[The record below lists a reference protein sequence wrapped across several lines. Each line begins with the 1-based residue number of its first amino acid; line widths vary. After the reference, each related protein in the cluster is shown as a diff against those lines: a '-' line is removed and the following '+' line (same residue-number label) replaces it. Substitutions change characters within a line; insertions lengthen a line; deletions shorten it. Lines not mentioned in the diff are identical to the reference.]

1 MRIHGAGGCF
11 DNRIYEIDADFAWQM
26 VLLTVRDLDVIVD
39 EQDENLKLLKFHT
52 RKKFLQVCI
61 QQMDDE
67 TVQVIVDS
75 TKKYLEIYS
84 WNPEHKEVDAFY
96 EIFEKKLQ
104 EFRSYV
110 VCPMCG
116 EKVSA
121 LSRFCPMCGQ
131 KIKD

>member
-26 VLLTVRDLDVIVD
+26 VLLTARELDVIID
-39 EQDENLKLLKFHT
+39 EQNDEIKLMKFHT

-67 TVQVIVDS
+67 TIQVIVDS

-96 EIFEKKLQ
+96 EVFEKKL
-104 EFRSYV
+104 EEYRSFV
-110 VCPMCG
+110 VCPMCN
-116 EKVSA
+116 EKVSR

-131 KIKD
+131 SLK

>member
-26 VLLTVRDLDVIVD
+26 VLLTIKELGVTID
-39 EQDENLKLLKFHT
+39 EQDDAIRLVHYRCK
-52 RKKFLQVCI
+52 KKFLQVCV
-61 QQMDDE
+61 QELDDG

-96 EIFEKKLQ
+96 EIFEKKL
-104 EFRSYV
+104 EEYRTHV

-116 EKVSA
+116 EKASA
-121 LSRFCPMCGQ
+121 LARFCPMCGA
-131 KIKD
+131 KLK